1 MRHLMCVA
9 GLITTLTLLLA
20 SVAAPAC
27 AHPATTGQDSAD
39 PASNDSEQAEDTI
52 LVCLALVGGAA
63 LLAGS
68 VWIGRL
74 RRMLP

>member
-27 AHPATTGQDSAD
+27 AHPATTGQGSTD
-39 PASNDSEQAEDTI
+39 PASNDSEQAEDTV